1 MAVSL
6 LLVLWVGLR
15 RPLAFGH
22 PVPLRV
28 QFDDWIREHSALEGA
43 DRAHPRFCQS
53 GGQKRRALGLADA
66 NLSTFTDRQVSV
78 PDLGHR
84 GLTR

>member
-1 MAVSL
+1 M

-28 QFDDWIREHSALEGA
+28 QFDDWIREHSALSTQ
-43 DRAHPRFCQS
+43 RNSIH
-53 GGQKRRALGLADA
+53 QKLNGVEFD
-66 NLSTFTDRQVSV
+66 
-78 PDLGHR
+78 DLGSIEK
-84 GLTR
+84 